1 MIKLTTFPTEVL
13 GQTDQL
19 FVTIA
24 QELTIDTI
32 GSDRDNIQLGNLLDK
47 ARKEVE
53 ALSDKDASK
62 LLLEQ
67 IERARQHARELINA
81 KGGLA
86 LYITSDDVYYY
97 HLGIPTLDY
106 VSVGVSP
113 NVIPLIENFQY
124 TNNYHV
130 LILNREDIRL
140 FKGNALSV
148 EEITLDD
155 EEAPITLND
164 ALGDE
169 LSADEQSHGS
179 YGGQGGEGGN
189 SIHGHHETSKEK
201 DIDRDNYFRIVDKY
215 IMDHYSSPT
224 DLPLILYA
232 LPENQAVFR
241 QLSKNACLL
250 DQGIEESGA
259 NVKIQT
265 VKEKATAKNLEIVK
279 QDQESMFNRFRETS
293 PKFRIDNQLNDLAMN
308 SLQGRIEELLVNKGY
323 QQNGSIGDEGD
334 FQEGDGDF
342 VKQLIGHVLNAKGK
356 VYVVPADEMPVGIN
370 LSARLRY

>member
-13 GQTDQL
+13 SQNDQL

-32 GSDRDNIQLGNLLDK
+32 GSDRDSIQLNNLLDK

-53 ALSDKDASK
+53 GLSDKEDSK

-67 IERARQHARELINA
+67 IERARQSERELINS
-81 KGGLA
+81 KGGLV
-86 LYITSDDVYYY
+86 LYITKDEVYYY
-97 HLGIPTLDY
+97 HLGIPTLNY
-106 VSVGVSP
+106 VNVDQSP

-140 FKGNALSV
+140 FKGDALSV
-148 EEITLDD
+148 EEIILDD
-155 EEAPITLND
+155 EDAPITLKD
-164 ALGDE
+164 ALGDD
-169 LSADEQSHGS
+169 LSADELSHGT
-179 YGGQGGEGGN
+179 YGGLGTDGGK
-189 SIHGHHETSKEK
+189 SFHGHHETSKEK

-215 IMDHYSSPT
+215 IYEHYSLPT
-224 DLPLILYA
+224 NLPLILYA
-232 LPENQAVFR
+232 LPDNQAVFR
-241 QLSKNACLL
+241 EISKNQCLL

-259 NVKIQT
+259 NINNQT
-265 VKEKATAKNLEIVK
+265 IKEKAIAKNLEIVK
-279 QDQESMFNRFRETS
+279 LDQATMFNRFRETS
-293 PKFRIDNQLNDLAMN
+293 PKFRIDNHLNDLAMN

-323 QQNGSIGDEGD
+323 EQNGSIGEEGD
-334 FQEGDGDF
+334 FQEDEGDF
-342 VKQLIGHVLNAKGK
+342 VKQLIGKVLEAKGK
-356 VYVVPADEMPVGIN
+356 VYVVPTDEMPVGIN